1 MNAVSSS
8 LRALPTTRERTIQL
22 IERLAPSEG
31 FTASAL
37 DGVRFMRAH
46 RPHTK
51 SPALYEPCIGILV
64 QGRKR
69 IHLGR
74 ELHVWDALHYV
85 VLSVPLPFTAE
96 TEASEQQPLLG
107 ISLRIDPLQ
116 VAELALA
123 LDEHESS
130 GDAAPKPL
138 VCTPLDARLG
148 DALLRLLEALCSP
161 LEARIL
167 GPSILREIYLRVLT
181 GEQGPALRAAL
192 TQRGHFGKIAKALR
206 RIHAE
211 YPSRLAVGT
220 LAQDAGMSVPA
231 FHSHFKTVT
240 TTSPV
245 QYIKATRLHQARMLM
260 ARDGVTAASVALR
273 VGYES
278 ASQFSREFKRMFGR
292 SPTDE
297 AQHVKHLLN
306 VRPAASLTGAPQSP
320 SFAEVS
326 R

>member
-1 MNAVSSS
+1 MNAVSSTI
-8 LRALPTTRERTIQL
+8 RAIPTARDRAIQL
-22 IERLAPSEG
+22 IERLAPAEG
-31 FTASAL
+31 HTASAL
-37 DGVRFMRAH
+37 DGVRFVRAH

-69 IHLGR
+69 IHFGR
-74 ELHVWDALHYV
+74 DVHVWDALHYL

-107 ISLRIDPLQ
+107 VSLRVDPLQ

-123 LDEHESS
+123 LDEHDPSV
-130 GDAAPKPL
+130 DAAPKPL
-138 VCTPLDARLG
+138 VSTPLDARLG
-148 DALLRLLEALCSP
+148 DALLRLLHALSSPVEAT
-161 LEARIL
+161 IL
-167 GPSILREIYLRVLT
+167 GPSIVREIHLRVLT

-192 TQRGHFGKIAKALR
+192 AQRGHFGKIAKALR

-211 YPSRLAVGT
+211 YDARLDVGT
-220 LAQDAGMSVPA
+220 LAHDAGMSVPA

-240 TTSPV
+240 TTSPI

-260 ARDGVTAASVALR
+260 ARDGVTAAGVALR

-297 AQHVKHLLN
+297 AQHVKDVLT
-306 VRPAASLTGAPQSP
+306 VRPAAALSATRGAS
-320 SFAEVS
+320 
-326 R
+326 